1 MARHSE
7 HTEQQKRKLL
17 DMLRTTLGVV
27 ETACQRVGLSRTTHY
42 NWLKKDKK
50 YAAEVADIEEVALDF
65 GVTQL
70 HKLMGGY
77 TLPDSKVFLVD
88 HTEFKGG
95 KAVVTK
101 KPLVVPIVK
110 HHGPDSSAVIFF
122 LKSKGKKRGYVERN
136 ELTGKDG
143 APVVTAAVSFTI
155 EVLPSGPPLAS
166 SEKEVEGV

>member
-1 MARHSE
+1 MARNTE
-7 HTEQQKRKLL
+7 HTEQQKRTLL
-17 DMLRTTLGVV
+17 EELRKTLGVV
-27 ETACQRVGLSRTTHY
+27 ETACQRTKIGRTTHY
-42 NWLKKDKK
+42 RWLKSDKK
-50 YAAEVADIEEVALDF
+50 YAAEVAEIENIGLDF
-65 GVTQL
+65 GETQL
-70 HKLMGGY
+70 HKLMQGY
-77 TLPDSKVFLVD
+77 TLPDSKVFLVE

-95 KAVVTK
+95 KAVITK

-143 APVVTAAVSFTI
+143 APVVPQAVSFTI

-166 SEKEVEGV
+166 SEKEVFDV